1 MPIPGFKIFKSLTI
15 RGYRLYFS
23 ALMGQTVA
31 MSMQSMARGLLMYRL
46 TGSIAMVGVLYLAGA
61 IPEILMSLLGGVLA
75 DRLPKKYVMMA
86 GQASYLLTS
95 LFVALALT
103 TGLLSQERELSWIIL
118 VAVTALRGVV
128 VGLVAPS
135 RSAILTELV
144 GRDLLM
150 NALSLRSMGRN
161 VMRLLIPGLAGWLI
175 DVSGFAAVYYAM
187 TATYA
192 WSLFST
198 YFLPVTTA
206 VNRERQK
213 AVEEM
218 KDGLRYIRHDRNL
231 LLILALAILI
241 PILTMP
247 YLQLMPVFVDDI
259 LQVGATGMGILI
271 SASAAGAIVGSA
283 LLASLP
289 SRRRGLMLIITG
301 LILGLAVLG
310 FAASSWWYGSLAL
323 MVFIGVG
330 SANRMTLTNTLLQ
343 SYASD
348 RYRGRVLSI
357 YAMETGLTSFG
368 GFLAAMLAETVGAP
382 LAVGSLSLL
391 LVAILVIT
399 LVFSPRLR
407 RLE

>member
-1 MPIPGFKIFKSLTI
+1 MPGFKLFKSLAI
-15 RGYRLYFS
+15 PAYRLYFG

-46 TGSIAMVGVLYLAGA
+46 SGSIAMVGVLYLAGA

-75 DRLPKKYVMMA
+75 DRLPKKYVMLA

-95 LFVALALT
+95 LFVALALI
-103 TGLLSQERELSWIIL
+103 TGMLSQEREGSWIIL

-161 VMRLLIPGLAGWLI
+161 ILRLLIPGLAGWLI
-175 DVSGFAAVYYAM
+175 DVSGFAAIYFAM
-187 TATYA
+187 TAVYA
-192 WSLFST
+192 WSFLFT
-198 YFLPVTTA
+198 FFLPITSA
-206 VNRERQK
+206 ISRERRK
-213 AVEEM
+213 AVTEL
-218 KDGLRYIRHDRNL
+218 KDGLQYIRHDRNL
-231 LLILALAILI
+231 MLILAMAILI

-247 YLQLMPVFVDDI
+247 YMQLMPVFVDDI

-271 SASAAGAIVGSA
+271 SASAAGAIAGSA

-289 SRRRGLMLIITG
+289 NRRRGLMLIING

-310 FAASSWWYGSLAL
+310 FASSSWWYGSLAL

-330 SANRMTLTNTLLQ
+330 SANRMTLSSTLIQ
-343 SYASD
+343 SYSSD
-348 RYRGRVLSI
+348 GYRGRVLSI

-368 GFLAAMLAETVGAP
+368 GFLAAMLAEAVGAP

-391 LVAILVIT
+391 LVVVLVII
-399 LVFSPRLR
+399 LFFSPRLR